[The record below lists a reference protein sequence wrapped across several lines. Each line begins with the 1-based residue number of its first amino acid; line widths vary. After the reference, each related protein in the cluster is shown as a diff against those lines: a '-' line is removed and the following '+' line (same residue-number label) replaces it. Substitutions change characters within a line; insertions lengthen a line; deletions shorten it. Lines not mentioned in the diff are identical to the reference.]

1 MGGRRPGPPRPVVL
15 ALALAAASGCVTP
28 PATTTYA
35 CRGGDSIV
43 VGFGPRFAE
52 LHLPPDRVVRL
63 SPEPAASGA
72 RYGDGRYI
80 LLTKGAEASL
90 WHGRREV
97 GKNCRT
103 REEAALPDSLLTPR
117 RAYAVAES
125 LDALLAG
132 RPGEARTLESDH
144 RGWRPRR
151 LEFWADSGQP
161 VRLRVTEP
169 GPAATPPAATSY
181 YFVDGRL
188 EVVRGPSTQYV
199 FRDTTL
205 IFWTTD
211 SLQPLSDLPLRDM
224 VSRQNF
230 VLGEVRQYLAMFDAE
245 PR

>member
-1 MGGRRPGPPRPVVL
+1 MSGSRFRVVPPAFL
-15 ALALAAASGCVTP
+15 ALALAAAGGCVTP
-28 PATTTYA
+28 PPTTMYA
-35 CRGGDSIV
+35 CPGGDSIV
-43 VGFGPRFAE
+43 VGFGQGFAE

-63 SPEPAASGA
+63 SQERAASGT

-80 LLTKGAEASL
+80 LVTKGAEASL

-97 GKNCRT
+97 GMNCRT
-103 REEAALPDSLLTPR
+103 REEAALPDTLLTPR

-125 LDALLAG
+125 LDAFLAG
-132 RPGEARTLESDH
+132 RPGEVRTLEPDH

-151 LEFWADSGQP
+151 LEFWADSGRP

-169 GPAATPPAATSY
+169 GPPGPPPATTSY

-188 EVVRGPSTQYV
+188 EVVRGPATQYV